1 MDGAFQDS
9 GIHHWKDKLVGF
21 GADGASVNLGKGGG
35 VAALLRQ
42 EVPYLIDFHCLPHR
56 LELALLELQR
66 KCKLVETMYEVLQLI
81 WKTYHYSPK
90 STHELQTVG
99 SELGVNVLKPTQV
112 SGTRWLP
119 HISRALKVMIVPGKE
134 GSGQYAAV
142 LCHMDHLSAT
152 SKNADIKG
160 RAKYVG
166 EKMRSI
172 QFSAFC
178 HFLADMFEII
188 AKLSLKMQRNDLIL
202 PVSLICE
209 TVANVEALKTRP
221 VPNGHLKRF
230 LNMLQES
237 GVEDEVQ
244 FQGIT
249 LKGSLNGKPQRG
261 GVRTGS
267 FQSTVEEAIGLCQ
280 NGLEARFG
288 SLINSAS
295 PSQPTAKYGTAD
307 VIRDLLVFNVDAWPT
322 STKEL
327 VDFGNEKI
335 GRLVIQ
341 FKPLLQKAGCDA
353 SAIPEEWFSLKVLV
367 NTSFRDK
374 DYASLWETL
383 LTKMPYRDDY
393 ENVLH
398 LVEILLVQPISAQCE
413 RAISAQNRIKSSV
426 RVNLAAS
433 TLEDLIRIAAEGPPV
448 SEFDPTPTVDKWFA
462 RNRDAGE
469 R

>member
-1 MDGAFQDS
+1 M
-9 GIHHWKDKLVGF
+9 
-21 GADGASVNLGKGGG
+21 
-35 VAALLRQ
+35 LRQ
-42 EVPYLIDFHCLPHR
+42 EVPHLIDFHCLPHH
-56 LELALLELQR
+56 LELALLEMQR
-66 KCKLVETMYEVLQLI
+66 SCKLVETVYEVLLLI

-90 STHELQTVG
+90 STRELEAVG
-99 SELGVNVLKPTQV
+99 TELGVNVLTPTQV

-119 HISRALKVMIVPGKE
+119 HISRALKVMIEPGKE

-142 LCHMDHLSAT
+142 LSYMDHLSAA
-152 SKNADIKG
+152 SKNTDVKG
-160 RAKYVG
+160 RAKYVA

-202 PVSLICE
+202 PVAVSLLHE
-209 TVANVEALKTRP
+209 TVANIEALKIRP
-221 VPNGHLKRF
+221 VPNEHLARF
-230 LNMLQES
+230 MNMLQHS
-237 GVEDEVQ
+237 GVKDELR

-249 LKGSLNGKPQRG
+249 LRGSLNGKPKRG
-261 GVRTGS
+261 DVRTGS
-267 FQSTVEEAIGLCQ
+267 FQSRVNEAIGLCLT
-280 NGLEARFG
+280 GLEERFG

-295 PSQPTAKYGTAD
+295 NSESTTKYGTAD
-307 VIRDLLVFNVDAWPT
+307 VINDLLVFNVDAWPK

-335 GRLVIQ
+335 ECLVHWFQ
-341 FKPLLQKAGCDA
+341 PLLQKAGCDV
-353 SAIPEEWFSLKVLV
+353 SSIPEEWFSSVLV
-367 NTSFRDK
+367 DTSFRDK

-383 LTKMPYRDDY
+383 LIKTPYKDDF

-398 LVEILLVQPISAQCE
+398 LVEILLVKPISAVQCE

-426 RVNLAAS
+426 RVNLAVS
-433 TLEDLIRIAAEGPPV
+433 TLEDLIRISAEGPPAA
-448 SEFDPTPTVDKWFA
+448 EFDPTPSVNKWLA

-469 R
+469 RLRRPHFQRSSLK